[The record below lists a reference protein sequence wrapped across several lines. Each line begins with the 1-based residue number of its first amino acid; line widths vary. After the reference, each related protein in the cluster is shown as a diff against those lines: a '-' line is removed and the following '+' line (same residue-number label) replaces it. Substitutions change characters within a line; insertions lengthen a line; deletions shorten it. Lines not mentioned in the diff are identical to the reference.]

1 MKLFLKY
8 VNVNY
13 QLNHNKTRPNLKYIL
28 FHKDNQHF
36 SLITWTSIHVPSKKI
51 LLFKQVCNYIA
62 FTFSSQKTLSESK
75 DDMRAYLWVTDDV
88 LNQIRF
94 LNSDKNE
101 ELKKAQQIINR
112 IFQRDLYKLV
122 GEKRIKCIDGT
133 VSPVC

>member
-28 FHKDNQHF
+28 FHQDYQHV
-36 SLITWTSIHVPSKKI
+36 SLITWTSIPSWKL
-51 LLFKQVCNYIA
+51 LLFEQVCNNIA

-75 DDMRAYLWVTDDV
+75 DDMKAYLWVTDDV

-94 LNSDKNE
+94 LNSDDD
-101 ELKKAQQIINR
+101 ELKEAQQIINR

-133 VSPVC
+133 VSPVCW